1 MGNTTATTR
10 KKHGIRLDNASF
22 GIVCIFISTAIQSC
36 FGFARD
42 ASPAF
47 KFVIAAFAWLS
58 LVYAASGIRALK
70 HYPKYYK
77 WVISLLL
84 LNVAVSFV
92 YSALFGKVYSGSKY
106 IVLMT
111 NMYAA
116 LNVAN
121 ILFLFSVRNGRH
133 FRLVL
138 DLSLALFILN
148 ALLLV
153 FNYRRTVTA
162 YFMSYFMV
170 YISLYLPYVSKKVK
184 LYILL
189 GTMMAMLAFFGG
201 GRQIAITLVFM
212 IGAWLGPKFASKKL
226 VLIVSLSFLVLPVF
240 FIWFFGNSAGS
251 VFYDLQ
257 KTVSSHSES
266 EEMSSNTR
274 TFLFVECME
283 DFVQRDLRTQIL
295 GQGPLAHY
303 DSPFFDNPHRF
314 GIEVPILEWIMQ
326 CGLLYYILFT
336 LACAL
341 AMWYFY
347 RYGRNYMCQIA
358 SLLIGAFY
366 FMCHVSNFNGISN
379 MNLGFWMMMSM
390 AVNPTFLKAT
400 DRQLKVL
407 LGGYRRR
414 RVPVTGSN
422 KNQDE

>member
-1 MGNTTATTR
+1 MTKVNLKVGNGR
-10 KKHGIRLDNASF
+10 GIKLDNASLS
-22 GIVCIFISTAIQSC
+22 IVFIFLSTAVQSC

-47 KFVIAAFAWLS
+47 KFIIAAFAWLS
-58 LVYAASGIRALK
+58 IGYAASGLRRIKR
-70 HYPKYYK
+70 YPKSYRA
-77 WVISLLL
+77 VICLLFA
-84 LNVAVSFV
+84 NIAVSFIHSV
-92 YSALFGKVYSGSKY
+92 LFGTVYSGNKY
-106 IVLMT
+106 VVLMT

-116 LNVAN
+116 LNVVN

-133 FRLVL
+133 FKLVL
-138 DLSLALFILN
+138 RLSLALFILN

-170 YISLYLPYVSKKVK
+170 YISLYLPYVSRKVK

-189 GTMMAMLAFFGG
+189 GTMMAMAAFFGG
-201 GRQIAITLVFM
+201 GRQIGITLVFM
-212 IGAWLGPKFASKKL
+212 IGAWLGPKFASRRL
-226 VLIVSLSFLVLPVF
+226 VLLVSLSFLILPVF
-240 FIWFFGNSAGS
+240 FIWFFGNSFGS

-283 DFVQRDLRTQIL
+283 DFLQRDLRTQLL

-326 CGLLYYILFT
+326 CGLAYYVLFT

-347 RYGRNYMCQIA
+347 KYGRNRMCQIA
-358 SLLIGAFY
+358 SLLIGGFY

-390 AVNPTFLKAT
+390 AVNPTFLKAS
-400 DRQLKVL
+400 DRQLRQL
-407 LGGYRRR
+407 LGGYRPRKTIKK
-414 RVPVTGSN
+414 VSA
-422 KNQDE
+422 DE